1 MGWHATCGTGQPSD
15 RASDHAATVTPVPA
29 RWTAD
34 QVLATA
40 PDAAS
45 VAAGRKLAAPGPWS
59 GTGVSAEP
67 PALWGSCAGSG
78 KTPYQTVVDLT
89 GPAFK
94 CSCPSRKFPCKHAL
108 GLLLLWSAGHVP
120 EQDTPGEAA
129 AAWLA
134 ARDDRATKAA
144 TRAEATPDPAAAAR
158 RSAARA
164 SRVGSGVEE
173 LDRWLRDEVRTGLAG
188 ADRGGYGRFD
198 AVAARLVDAQAPGLA
213 GSVRRLASV
222 AASGDGWAG
231 RLVEEYAL
239 LHLLTVGHRRID
251 ELAAPL
257 ADTVR
262 SRVGYTV
269 RVEDVVAT
277 PALRDRWDVVG
288 LRDGSDGRL
297 TTRRV
302 HLRGATTGRNAFV
315 LSFAAGSQPLDASLL
330 PGTSIDADLHP
341 YPGSFPVRAAVGTR
355 YGDTAPASLG
365 GGVPLANLA
374 DCWAAA
380 VAEDPWLTELPVV
393 VSGVRVVPGTPWL
406 LVDDDGVAT
415 SLRRGDRPWLPLAVS
430 GGHPVT
436 VAAVVTPDGV
446 DLGGICTDE
455 GWVTW

>member
-1 MGWHATCGTGQPSD
+1 M
-15 RASDHAATVTPVPA
+15 PV

-59 GTGVSAEP
+59 DTGVSTDP

-120 EQDTPGEAA
+120 EQEGPGDAA

-222 AASGDGWAG
+222 AASGEGWAG

-239 LHLLTVGHRRID
+239 LHLLTVGHHRID
-251 ELAAPL
+251 ELPPAL

-262 SRVGYTV
+262 ARVGYPV
-269 RVEDVVAT
+269 RGEDVVST
-277 PALRDRWDVVG
+277 PGLRDRWDVVG

-315 LSFAAGSQPLDASLL
+315 LSFAAGSQPLDSSLL
-330 PGTSIDADLHP
+330 PGTSVDADLHL

-355 YGDTAPASLG
+355 HDDPAPASRD
-365 GGVPLANLA
+365 GGVPLGDLA
-374 DCWAAA
+374 GTWAAA
-380 VAEDPWLTELPVV
+380 LADDPWLTELPVV
-393 VSGVRVVPGTPWL
+393 LSGVRAVPGAPWV
-406 LVDDDGVAT
+406 LVDDDGAAVPV
-415 SLRRGDRPWLPLAVS
+415 RRGDRPWQLLALS
-430 GGHPVT
+430 GGRPAT
-436 VAAVVTPDGV
+436 VSAVLTPAG
-446 DLGGICTDE
+446 LEPGGISTDD